1 MSGPQRGRRPVRLC
15 VRCER
20 VTEEPVVVSEVHQAS
35 GPGFSV
41 YACPA
46 CAPHFPPLPDVSE
59 LMGGAR

>member
-1 MSGPQRGRRPVRLC
+1 MSVPRGGRRPVRLC

-35 GPGFSV
+35 GPGFAV

-46 CAPHFPPLPDVSE
+46 CAPYFPPLPDVSD
-59 LMGGAR
+59 LLGGTR